1 MRKLVLFFLTLAAI
15 AWSAPSPAR
24 AQSSALGPQGTAAAL
39 SRTAIVGFTASL
51 TGNVNVESTRQTNG
65 IKMWVDDVNKAGGI
79 RLADGSAVTVDI
91 RFYDDESNKDRVQQ
105 LYTRLIN
112 EDRADFLI
120 SPYSSGLTDAAA
132 VIAEQYGRVMVT
144 AGASSDST
152 HDKGYSLAFMTYTPA
167 SRYLTGAFDVLA
179 HLDPAAKRVAIV
191 HERDKF
197 STDVATAAK
206 SHGEAKGY
214 EIVLFEGYASG
225 TTDFAPFINRMPGD
239 VDAIMGGGH
248 FADTSTFARQLAE
261 KGIHAKFIA
270 LLVAPPEPRFGEL
283 GAAALGVIGPSQ
295 WESTVKYSPEAARAA
310 GLPWHGPSVGDFVAR
325 YRERFG
331 DTPSYHGA
339 GGYAAGLIL
348 EQAIARAGSLETAK
362 VKAALDGT
370 DMLTFFGHTKY
381 DTSAKRH
388 GRQVGHEMVY
398 IQWQKDEQGRLVK
411 RVVWPEDA
419 STANPLYPARD
430 QAAAGPSQL
439 LTSLVDGLM
448 LGFVYGLAAM
458 GMTLI
463 WGILRIINLSH
474 GAVIA
479 LGMFASYFLFT
490 HLGVNPYVG
499 LVAVAGAGLLLGLL
513 IYPVAVHRVIHAPH
527 HLTTLLATFA
537 VNMIFIGLGTA
548 LLTTTPRNID
558 YSLGTARLGPVA
570 LPGTRLMA
578 ALMAILV
585 ASALTLFLRRTRLG
599 KAIRAVASNRA
610 SAELMGIPSSRV
622 LALSFGLGTMLAA
635 ASGALIAT
643 FFPFTILSGESY
655 QLKSFVIGVLGG
667 LGNPIGALAGGLL
680 LGMLEGLIPIFLPVS
695 WVPVVEFALFVLVLL
710 LRPSGLMGART

>member
-1 MRKLVLFFLTLAAI
+1 MPPMRRFALLLLTLVAL
-15 AWSAPSPAR
+15 AWGAPSPAR
-24 AQSSALGPQGTAAAL
+24 AQPGAPGQGPVAPK
-39 SRTAIVGFTASL
+39 TAIVGFTASL

-65 IKMWVDDVNKAGGI
+65 IKMWVDDVNRAGGI
-79 RLADGSAVTVDI
+79 RLADGSVVTIDI

-105 LYTRLIN
+105 LYTRLVN
-112 EDRADFLI
+112 EDRANFLI

-167 SRYLTGAFDVLA
+167 SRYLTGAFDLLA
-179 HLDPAAKRVAIV
+179 SLDPSARKVAIV

-206 SHGEAKGY
+206 GYGEGKGY
-214 EIVLFEGYASG
+214 EVVLFEGYTSG

-261 KGIHAKFIA
+261 KAIPAKFIA
-270 LLVAPPEPRFGEL
+270 LVVAPPEPRFGEL

-295 WESTVKYSPEAARAA
+295 WEVNVKYSAESAKAANLA
-310 GLPWHGPSVGDFVAR
+310 WYGPPVSDFVTR
-325 YRERFG
+325 YTERYG
-331 DTPSYHGA
+331 DTPSYHSA

-348 EQAIARAGSLETAK
+348 QQGIERAGSLDTAK

-370 DMLTFFGHTKY
+370 DMMTFFGHTRY

-388 GRQVGHEMVY
+388 GRQSGHEMVY
-398 IQWQKDEQGRLVK
+398 IQWQKDEQGKLVK
-411 RVVWPEDA
+411 RVVWPEEARA
-419 STANPLYPARD
+419 SEALYPARE
-430 QAAAGPSQL
+430 QAASGVNQL
-439 LTSLVDGLM
+439 LSSLLDGLM
-448 LGFVYGLAAM
+448 LGFVYGVAAM

-463 WGILRIINLSH
+463 WGIMRVINLSH

-479 LGMFASYFLFT
+479 LGMFAGYYLFT
-490 HLGVNPYVG
+490 GLGVNPYVG
-499 LVAVAGAGLLLGLL
+499 LAAVAAAGLVLGLV
-513 IYPVAVHRVIHAPH
+513 IYPVAVHRVIQAPH

-548 LLTTTPRNID
+548 FLTTTPRNID
-558 YSLGTARLGPVA
+558 FSLGTARIGPVA

-585 ASALTLFLRRTRLG
+585 AAALYLFLNRTRLG
-599 KAIRAVASNRA
+599 KAIRAVANNRA
-610 SAELMGIPSSRV
+610 AAELMGIPSSRV
-622 LALSFGLGTMLAA
+622 LAVSFGIGTMLAA
-635 ASGALIAT
+635 VAGALIAT

-667 LGNPIGALAGGLL
+667 LGNPVGALVGGLV
-680 LGMLEGLIPIFLPVS
+680 LGMLEGLIPVFLPVS
-695 WVPVVEFALFVLVLL
+695 WVPVVEFGLFVLVLL
-710 LRPSGLMGART
+710 VRPSGLLGART